1 VPQLKSDAAKKKER
15 DRGKKKKNMEGSK
28 EDGVRVGPRENPYG
42 NESVMMLS
50 G

>member
-1 VPQLKSDAAKKKER
+1 MQPKRKRET
-15 DRGKKKKNMEGSK
+15 GEKKNMEGSK